1 MVMKIMEGIAVAYMG
16 ICAAFDMR
24 SREIPL
30 LWIMIGIAASAGFGI
45 WRIAEGAVTIT
56 EAGIS
61 LLPGGFFLLT
71 GYGTKEKVGYGD
83 GLLLLAAGLF
93 LGAYRC
99 FLALCIGLVLS
110 AAAALFLLVFR
121 RADRNSQIPFVPFL
135 PIGMGA
141 VLFA

>member
-61 LLPGGFFLLT
+61 LLPG
-71 GYGTKEKVGYGD
+71 
-83 GLLLLAAGLF
+83 
-93 LGAYRC
+93 
-99 FLALCIGLVLS
+99 
-110 AAAALFLLVFR
+110 
-121 RADRNSQIPFVPFL
+121 
-135 PIGMGA
+135 
-141 VLFA
+141 